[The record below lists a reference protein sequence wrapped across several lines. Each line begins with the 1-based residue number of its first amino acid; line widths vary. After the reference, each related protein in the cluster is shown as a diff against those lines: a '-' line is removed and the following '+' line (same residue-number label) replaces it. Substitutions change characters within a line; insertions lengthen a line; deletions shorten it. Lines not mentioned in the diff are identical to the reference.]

1 MTTKHILL
9 TGVTGYIGGSI
20 AKKML
25 NSGYQVLGLVRDASK
40 VDAIKKMGIQPL
52 LGSLDDATGLSKAA
66 QSVDVVINAASSDHR
81 AAVDTF
87 LSALKGSGKTFIHT
101 SGSSVVGDD
110 ARGEYASEQIF
121 ADDTPFVPMDIRQ
134 ARVKMNNDI
143 RIAGV
148 QDGMRTM
155 VITPPMIY
163 GDPLG
168 LPETRTDQLPK
179 LIQKSKEKRSGVYIG
194 KGVNIWSHVHI
205 NDLVELYD
213 LAVKKGPSAA
223 MFFAENGETSF
234 IEIAKT
240 ISKGLGFGGNVSCW
254 R

>member
-1 MTTKHILL
+1 MTKHILL

-52 LGSLDDATGLSKAA
+52 LGSLDDATVLSKAA

-121 ADDTPFVPMDIRQ
+121 ADDTPFVPMDI
-134 ARVKMNNDI
+134 
-143 RIAGV
+143 
-148 QDGMRTM
+148 
-155 VITPPMIY
+155 
-163 GDPLG
+163 
-168 LPETRTDQLPK
+168 
-179 LIQKSKEKRSGVYIG
+179 
-194 KGVNIWSHVHI
+194 
-205 NDLVELYD
+205 
-213 LAVKKGPSAA
+213 
-223 MFFAENGETSF
+223 
-234 IEIAKT
+234 
-240 ISKGLGFGGNVSCW
+240 
-254 R
+254 